1 MVKITLWGSR
11 INDVPLDRVY
21 KVKNAIVNEYNNT
34 KSLDT
39 NGQAVFTVSD
49 HDIQPSKVTLTD
61 LVILRLRFALE
72 AITDMDVKFTCPR
85 CCKYVANGNSKLFK
99 CPSCSAVVLASK
111 LQEQHHLK
119 MMFKAKSETWYVTMN
134 SKNLQDYFH
143 FTVLEMLETIDEIS
157 ESILTDENTVIV
169 VDNRNAIINFED

>member
-21 KVKNAIVNEYNNT
+21 KVKIAIVNEYNDT

-39 NGQAVFTVSD
+39 NGQTVFTVSD
-49 HDIQPSKVTLTD
+49 HDIQPSKVTLAD
-61 LVILRLRFALE
+61 LVTLRLRFALE

-99 CPSCSAVVLASK
+99 SPSCSAVVLASK

-119 MMFKAKSETWYVTMN
+119 MMFKANSETRYVTMN
-134 SKNLQDYFH
+134 RKNLQDYFH
-143 FTVLEMLETIDEIS
+143 FRELEMLETIDEIS
-157 ESILTDENTVIV
+157 ESILTMKILL
-169 VDNRNAIINFED
+169 